1 MGNKKEFDA
10 TDFDIAEN
18 EFFTKEELISF
29 LKVLVDEKD
38 KLLEKTKSTLNA
50 GTIQLDSN
58 EMMDE
63 VDLAAATVE
72 QNLSLRLLDRDNQ
85 QLAEIEHAIA
95 KIGNGEFGLCEGTG
109 EPIPKRRLELSPWT
123 RYSVKHKEKLEKSRK
138 VGRGANDDEPVF

>member
-1 MGNKKEFDA
+1 MGNKKEFDS

-123 RYSVKHKEKLEKSRK
+123 RYSVKHKEKLEKSKK